1 MATLTNSSS
10 FQGSENALLKQIRSP
25 EFQPTIE
32 FEEVLVKTLCKHLN
46 NVIETESR
54 ESVVNL
60 GKYLDCVMA
69 VADKDD
75 KFIHLHFGNKES
87 TFCEKLTTLLSIK
100 FNLYSSLIYI
110 FNLIL

>member
-25 EFQPTIE
+25 EFQPTLM
-32 FEEVLVKTLCKHLN
+32 FEKRLVETLCKHLN